1 MHPSMQQTGR
11 CTRLSSIRNNC
22 LIGWNEYDNRQHFNI
37 FALTSDM
44 DISKS
49 SCYRDFEWAIELN
62 RLTLNW
68 IGLWPINDK
77 VDTKKFRSDMRMGL
91 TFITITFFFLIP
103 LVCALMRVWGDITLM
118 IDNLRI
124 TLPVLS
130 VLLKFIIM
138 RWKQSIVLS
147 IINMI
152 KDDWMT
158 LKLDPERDVILKRM
172 KTARLIIICVYILMI
187 FAFIMVTIFP
197 YFGLPF
203 RRITNLTDRNKPLPF
218 QTYYFYDTDKNPQFH
233 LTYLT
238 QVIIMFLI
246 AIIYVSVDTFFGFV
260 ILHICGQLENFR
272 RRLVNLVVGKEFNK
286 VLRNNVVTHLRLIR
300 YVKNAEDIFT
310 LMMLGSIIYFSIIF
324 CICGFA
330 LLVVINNEKINFS
343 NFSQICYMIA
353 AIIIFFMQMFFY
365 CYAGELITEQWEAV
379 YHAVCDREWYKWESK
394 QAKNIILLM
403 IRVQQPCGI
412 TAGKIVPLTMTT
424 FCSLLKTSVGYISFL
439 SAILD

>member
-1 MHPSMQQTGR
+1 
-11 CTRLSSIRNNC
+11 
-22 LIGWNEYDNRQHFNI
+22 
-37 FALTSDM
+37 M

-77 VDTKKFRSDMRMGL
+77 VGRKKFGSDIRMGL

-103 LVCALMRVWGDITLM
+103 LVCALMRVWGDMVLM

-130 VLLKFIIM
+130 VLLKFVIM
-138 RWKQSIVLS
+138 RWKQSVVLS
-147 IINMI
+147 IISMVRE
-152 KDDWMT
+152 DWTT
-158 LKLDPERDVILKRM
+158 LKLDAERDVMIKRTR
-172 KTARLIIICVYILMI
+172 TARLIIICAYVLMI
-187 FAFIMVTIFP
+187 FALIMVTIFP

-203 RRITNLTDRNKPLPF
+203 RRLTNLTDRDKPLPF

-238 QVIIMFLI
+238 QVITVFL
-246 AIIYVSVDTFFGFV
+246 ATIIYTSVDSFFGFV

-286 VLRNNVVTHLRLIR
+286 ALRNNVVTHLRLIR
-300 YVKNAEDIFT
+300 YVNNAEDIFT

-324 CICGFA
+324 CLCGFA
-330 LLVVINNEKINFS
+330 LLVVINNEKINAA
-343 NFSQICYMIA
+343 NFSRICYVIA
-353 AIIIFFMQMFFY
+353 TIFTFFMQMFFY
-365 CYAGELITEQWEAV
+365 CYAGELITDQWKAI
-379 YHAVCDREWYKWESK
+379 YHAVYDHKWYKWESK
-394 QAKNIILLM
+394 EAKNLILLM
-403 IRVQQPCGI
+403 VRVQQPIGI
-412 TAGKIVPLTMTT
+412 TAGKIVPLAMIT
-424 FCSLLKTSVGYISFL
+424 FSSVSY
-439 SAILD
+439 